1 MNDAAADALARILE
15 QFGRGLLAEPTRLRS
30 LLFDEAP
37 EARREITALLH
48 ALDERVPEDLLKSHG
63 SEPLESLAPRL
74 ARRLA
79 DRTGLAREAADWAV
93 RAWAQSLGI
102 SLGTAA
108 GAGAAPPVRSQDEWG
123 ETEVREAAARRDG
136 GQAERT
142 AGRTTV
148 PATGQ
153 AADGTADRAADGTH
167 GAADGTADG
176 TTGRTI
182 WAGLAP
188 TQRRAIGIVAAAAA
202 ALGIWWWQHEPPLEI
217 TRVEM
222 AEPFVGDGKRREVFV
237 DFNAGG
243 RTVRTIE
250 IRLVQSDGKWT
261 PPNWTT
267 SVAPEA
273 SARGRTSAGTMNYSA
288 SQAARATFAYVLVSA
303 DGRRSAP
310 FEKTWEILAPP
321 SSAPRISGVTVPNP
335 IYVGRD
341 FALTVA
347 FEDADADVAKM
358 ERRVVESSSPWPQE
372 LSVVELS
379 GVQGR
384 KSGTFPYR
392 FQAAKGASRSTLEFV
407 LIDARGNRS
416 EPRRV
421 TVDILAAP
429 ERGGPPAGG
438 DRPQGTATGGA
449 RLAIANVNSA
459 GGGVEVTGRYSAAG
473 LAPGRCEVQASVF
486 DSGGRPLAANPSFG
500 RQFVNAQGFLTG
512 RHPVEPAAASGAQEQ
527 PFRIAIPLGAFP
539 HTLSAT
545 RPPLQLRSAIVC
557 DGQPVSNV
565 VQSQFARPGG

>member
-1 MNDAAADALARILE
+1 VNDAAADALARILE

-37 EARREITALLH
+37 DARREITALLH
-48 ALDERVPEDLLKSHG
+48 ALDERVPDDLIKSHAA
-63 SEPLESLAPRL
+63 EPIGSLAPRL
-74 ARRLA
+74 AKRLA

-93 RAWAQSLGI
+93 RAWAKSLGI
-102 SLGTAA
+102 GL
-108 GAGAAPPVRSQDEWG
+108 GAAAAAAAPSSDAARSQDEWG
-123 ETEVREAAARRDG
+123 ETEEQQAAKRRG
-136 GQAERT
+136 GDRTTDRIADRTTHRTTDRIADRTTDRT
-142 AGRTTV
+142 ANR
-148 PATGQ
+148 
-153 AADGTADRAADGTH
+153 TADR
-167 GAADGTADG
+167 
-176 TTGRTI
+176 TTR
-182 WAGLAP
+182 AGLAP
-188 TQRRAIGIVAAAAA
+188 TQRRAIAIVAAAAA
-202 ALGIWWWQHEPPLEI
+202 AIGIWWWQHEPPLEI

-222 AEPFVGDGKRREVFV
+222 AEPFVGDGKRREVMV
-237 DFNAGG
+237 DFDAGG

-250 IRLVQSDGKWT
+250 VRFVQGDGKWT
-261 PPNWTT
+261 PPNWTAN
-267 SVAPEA
+267 VAPDA
-273 SARGRTSAGTMNYSA
+273 SARNRASAGTLHYSGA
-288 SQAARATFAYVLVSA
+288 QAARATFAYVLVTA

-321 SSAPRISGVTVPNP
+321 SSAPRISGITVPNP

-392 FQAAKGASRSTLEFV
+392 FQAAKGTSRSTLEFV
-407 LIDARGNRS
+407 LIDSRGNRS

-421 TVDILAAP
+421 TIDIVAAP
-429 ERGGPPAGG
+429 ERGAPAAVE
-438 DRPQGTATGGA
+438 DRPQAPGGGA
-449 RLAIANVNSA
+449 RLAVASVNSA
-459 GGGVEVTGRYSAAG
+459 GGGVEVAGRYSAAG
-473 LAPGRCEVQASVF
+473 LAPGRCEVQASVY
-486 DSGGRPLAANPSFG
+486 DSSGRPLAANPSFG
-500 RQFVNAQGFLTG
+500 RQYVNAQGFLAG
-512 RHPVEPAAASGAQEQ
+512 RHPVDSSATTGAQDQ

-539 HTLSAT
+539 HTLSAM

-557 DGQPVSNV
+557 DGRPMSNV